1 MSDPFQ
7 LIAVLM
13 LSIAVLSILGV
24 SAMQVGVDSR
34 PSIPDDHRR

>member
-1 MSDPFQ
+1 MSDPIQ

-13 LSIAVLSILGV
+13 LSIALLSILGV
-24 SAMQVGVDSR
+24 SAMRFGVDSR